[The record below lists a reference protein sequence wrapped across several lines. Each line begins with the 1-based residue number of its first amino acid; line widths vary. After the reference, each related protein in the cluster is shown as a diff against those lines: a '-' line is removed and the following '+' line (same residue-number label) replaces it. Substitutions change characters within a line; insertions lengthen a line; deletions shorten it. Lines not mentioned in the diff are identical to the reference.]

1 MIMMTEGW
9 KLNEGT
15 VSYHPV
21 SEDQLWSVFMK
32 TLSSQSMKTTSY
44 KFAVLRGIL
53 ENLYKTNDKQE
64 LNFNQLAE
72 SFAKLYWN
80 LVIRNGYSQGHQA
93 QIEKELKEFQYEYQI
108 PSGVSFDSIQENQQR
123 DLIKRIESKV
133 IRRYVVGAL
142 FADTEGL
149 VYGFSKKERKLTL
162 TPSCYEFL
170 LKYQTNIFKLI
181 NYELAKFLQKK
192 NPSLTH
198 GILLEEIENITQRE
212 SLQQFQQMIVTHSG
226 ATCFYTD
233 RPLHVAKRSI
243 AVDHFVPWSFVHSDE
258 LWNFVLTSSS
268 LNSSKG
274 SKLPAERFLNKLD
287 ERNQWFKKT
296 GDVYVKQ
303 YMETYDFHQFV
314 KLYEYAELNGFEKGW
329 AP

>member
-1 MIMMTEGW
+1 MIKMTEGW

-15 VSYHPV
+15 ASYQHV
-21 SEDQLWSVFMK
+21 SEDQLWSIIMK
-32 TLSSQSMKTTSY
+32 TLSSQSNKTTSY
-44 KFAVLRGIL
+44 KFALLRAIL
-53 ENLYKTNDKQE
+53 ENLYKMNQKLEVSFD
-64 LNFNQLAE
+64 QLAE

-80 LVIRNGYSQGHQA
+80 LVIRNGYSQGYQA
-93 QIEKELKEFQYEYQI
+93 QIEKELKDFQGECHI
-108 PSGVSFDSIQENQQR
+108 PIGVSFDSLQENQQR
-123 DLIKRIESKV
+123 ELIKRIESKV

-149 VYGFSKKERKLTL
+149 VYGFSKKERKLTI
-162 TPSCYEFL
+162 TSICYEFL
-170 LKYQTNIFKLI
+170 LKYQTNIFKLT

-192 NPSLTH
+192 NPDLTQ
-198 GILLEEIENITQRE
+198 GIFLEEIENITQRQ

-226 ATCFYTD
+226 STCFYTD
-233 RPLHVAKRSI
+233 RPLQVVKRSI

-274 SKLPAERFLNKLD
+274 SKLPAERYLNKLD
-287 ERNQWFKKT
+287 ERNQLFKKT